1 MVPPRGRVW
10 PMALPYPEMHSQ
22 RRRGT
27 SEEIQL
33 KLGLNFLILTLD
45 WLAMG
50 ERLADVR
57 HLSLGSRLNS
67 KQWEVVHRFAPLVK
81 SWNEH
86 GTVDSNDMGRAA
98 VKVES
103 IESVIASLEEVV
115 SQQTEEFGSYSR
127 GRGGCRGRGSA
138 GWGPAGHPG
147 EVVGWMGKEVEHV
160 AKEVEPDRYKFHERP
175 TFNAEDFL
183 DAENRAKFLRP
194 LDFAAAADPNDAA
207 LPRVKVR
214 ASSENKLRLLE
225 TLDRTGRLALV
236 QADLTE
242 KGFENGLFSIPK
254 DAEKDRMV
262 LDARRANSR
271 EDAEKRWI
279 YSLGSVAQLQHLFI
293 GEDETLVLHAEDLR
307 EYYHA
312 FKISDQ
318 RMIRNALKMKVF
330 PSQVSHLGCFREE
343 LYKFKELV
351 PCLNTLAMGD
361 LNAVAFGQA
370 AHLAVLLRGSSLRL
384 EDFITLKTRPSR
396 KRIRAG
402 LMIDDFVLFETV
414 SNKEYEELQEG
425 KKSRGAIIVEEVR
438 EAYERAGLPRH
449 PGKAVEQ
456 SATGECWGLQID
468 GQQGWARPNLKRVIP
483 LANVILKILRCGQVS
498 VGLLEVVSGALCSVF
513 QTRRR
518 LMSILHEVYAAQKDR
533 QKGDIVRMSSQ
544 LKDELMMCV
553 PLLACAIVDMR
564 LEPSEKLI
572 ATDASSKAEAGVFA
586 NIGKQ
591 RTSEFQRFGLQ
602 KGLWNRLM
610 APEKAYLREREA
622 GIYEEDQLPD
632 EQYSMHPLWREV
644 VQCCSFE
651 AFGPVVQ
658 SDRREHINLKEL
670 SAALQAEKRQG
681 RSEPNTFYVHLQDSQ
696 VSLACLVKGRSSS
709 WAVNSKLR
717 KSIPESLAN
726 NNRAFYGYVRSA
738 LNPADDPTR
747 GETLRQPSS
756 EFPHWWRE
764 IEEGCFEKFDS
775 FLHKEQVGIMDMAEL
790 PSEDELMESWDFD
803 QRRSKDLKCERGRMR
818 RKKKEDE
825 QVAGPQEPAAEEG
838 QAGTHTSEAP
848 KSRCGGS
855 CPIASVVG
863 VSDQEAKDEKEG
875 ECRVRAEAADAEE
888 ERDREK
894 AEAVMQSKNEGR
906 QKTQKSCSGREHGC
920 QAERVE
926 RKLRSGFPAERLQ
939 EPGSKKVRL
948 SEKAKNLLLGLPSSQ
963 FVIGAEFATVEEALE
978 EGPGLL
984 DLFSGQRGFAEA
996 LVRRGAPWAVCWDLK
1011 HSLLEDVL
1019 KPRNMQILRNLLS
1032 WGAVRAMA
1040 AGPVCAS
1047 FSTAITPPWRT
1058 LEHPRGVP
1066 WLNETQLEKIE
1077 CGHAQLLLVLE
1088 LCRICLRHS
1097 VHFWVENP
1105 DGSWFWKQRDEL
1117 DWTPILDSGKVGD
1130 YRTDQCFHG
1139 TPWRKRTKFR
1149 TTTQLQGTKQ
1159 MCRRQTN
1166 HIRLRGRCK
1175 LAKQNFTKLAE
1186 SYPRKL
1192 CDYLACAV
1200 AADCGWQPKRQRVSS
1215 AAVAKCGHL
1224 RVGEAKNPG
1233 PRRPRAVRTGTLDD
1247 FQLLEPQTVQ
1257 MRKKLW
1263 DEFTKWVEKEFGTA
1277 GYGRLLGAPI
1287 ALVKT
1292 LEAYGHV
1299 MFSAGVP
1306 LHYYRQLLAHAQRE
1320 YVLTR
1325 PYMSQ
1330 AWALV
1335 SRWEVA
1341 EPIQHRTPIPEPLLR
1356 AISCLA
1362 IAWGWPN
1369 FATAA
1374 MTAFYGICRMGEVL
1388 KADRHDLLTPTDL
1401 LVDDGV
1407 VYLQIR
1413 APKTRNK
1420 SARIQYTTVT
1430 EPLAVKL
1437 IEIVWQGLHHE
1448 ARLVPFSASAFR
1460 RRWDALLLAV
1470 GLDQRHRLTPGSLRG
1485 GGAVSAHKSG
1495 MQVQDLMWKMR
1506 LGHQKTLSHYLQETT
1521 AVSVLPL
1528 LTPEKRSTIQCL
1540 HRLLPFYIEALQK
1553 QRFVPNV
1560 TSAHGFSWL
1569 AT

>member
-1 MVPPRGRVW
+1 
-10 PMALPYPEMHSQ
+10 
-22 RRRGT
+22 
-27 SEEIQL
+27 
-33 KLGLNFLILTLD
+33 
-45 WLAMG
+45 
-50 ERLADVR
+50 
-57 HLSLGSRLNS
+57 
-67 KQWEVVHRFAPLVK
+67 
-81 SWNEH
+81 
-86 GTVDSNDMGRAA
+86 
-98 VKVES
+98 
-103 IESVIASLEEVV
+103 
-115 SQQTEEFGSYSR
+115 
-127 GRGGCRGRGSA
+127 
-138 GWGPAGHPG
+138 
-147 EVVGWMGKEVEHV
+147 
-160 AKEVEPDRYKFHERP
+160 
-175 TFNAEDFL
+175 
-183 DAENRAKFLRP
+183 
-194 LDFAAAADPNDAA
+194 
-207 LPRVKVR
+207 
-214 ASSENKLRLLE
+214 
-225 TLDRTGRLALV
+225 
-236 QADLTE
+236 
-242 KGFENGLFSIPK
+242 
-254 DAEKDRMV
+254 
-262 LDARRANSR
+262 
-271 EDAEKRWI
+271 
-279 YSLGSVAQLQHLFI
+279 
-293 GEDETLVLHAEDLR
+293 
-307 EYYHA
+307 
-312 FKISDQ
+312 
-318 RMIRNALKMKVF
+318 
-330 PSQVSHLGCFREE
+330 
-343 LYKFKELV
+343 
-351 PCLNTLAMGD
+351 
-361 LNAVAFGQA
+361 
-370 AHLAVLLRGSSLRL
+370 
-384 EDFITLKTRPSR
+384 
-396 KRIRAG
+396 
-402 LMIDDFVLFETV
+402 MIDDFVLFETV
-414 SNKEYEELQEG
+414 SKNEYKELQEG
-425 KKSRGAIIVEEVR
+425 KKSQGALIVEEVR

-468 GQQGWARPNLKRVIP
+468 GERGWARPNLKRVIP

-498 VGLLEVVSGALCSVF
+498 VGLLEVISGALCSVF

-518 LMSILHEVYAAQKDR
+518 LMSILHEVYAAQRDR

-564 LEPSEKLI
+564 LGPSEKLV
-572 ATDASSKAEAGVFA
+572 ATDASSTAEAGVFA

-610 APEKAYLREREA
+610 APEKAYFREREA
-622 GIYEEDQLPD
+622 EGCDEDQLPD

-644 VQCCSFE
+644 VRCCTFE
-651 AFGPVVQ
+651 AYGPVVQ
-658 SDRREHINLKEL
+658 ADRREHINLKEL
-670 SAALQAEKRQG
+670 NAALQAEKKQG
-681 RSEPNTFYVHLQDSQ
+681 RSEPNSFFVHLQDSQ

-717 KSIPESLAN
+717 KSIPESIAN

-747 GETLRQPSS
+747 GEQLRKPSAQ
-756 EFPHWWRE
+756 FPGWWKE
-764 IEEGCFEKFDS
+764 LEEGRFENFDN
-775 FLHKEQVGIMDMAEL
+775 FLHEERVGIMDMAEL

-803 QRRSKDLKCERGRMR
+803 LRRSKDLKRERGQKMR
-818 RKKKEDE
+818 EKRRAA
-825 QVAGPQEPAAEEG
+825 QVAAKRDPAAEEG
-838 QAGTHTSEAP
+838 EVGTHTCEAP

-855 CPIASVVG
+855 CPTAPEVG
-863 VSDQEAKDEKEG
+863 VPDRRAEKERTEAGRDTAEAEEEEGVGDLGGSSEAMQSKKKRG
-875 ECRVRAEAADAEE
+875 ECRAGSERVRR
-888 ERDREK
+888 RDCE
-894 AEAVMQSKNEGR
+894 
-906 QKTQKSCSGREHGC
+906 
-920 QAERVE
+920 AERVE
-926 RKLRSGFPAERLQ
+926 RKLRSGVAAERLQ
-939 EPGSKKVRL
+939 GPDAEKERL
-948 SEKAKNLLLGLPSSQ
+948 SERAKELLLELPSSQ
-963 FVIGAEFATVEEALE
+963 FVIGAEFSTVEEALE

-984 DLFSGQRGFAEA
+984 DLFSGQRGFAKA
-996 LVRRGAPWAVCWDLK
+996 LVGRGAPWAVCWDLK

-1058 LEHPRGVP
+1058 LQHPRGVP
-1066 WLNETQLEKIE
+1066 WLNETQTEKIE
-1077 CGHAQLLLVLE
+1077 NGHAQLLLVLE

-1097 VHFWVENP
+1097 IHFWVENP

-1117 DWTPILDSGKVGD
+1117 DRAPLLRSGKVGD
-1130 YRTDQCFHG
+1130 YRTDQCYHG

-1159 MCRRQTN
+1159 MCRCKGN

-1175 LAKQNFTKLAE
+1175 HAKQNFTKLAE

-1233 PRRPRAVRTGTLDD
+1233 PRQPRAVRTGTLDD

-1263 DEFTKWVEKEFGTA
+1263 DEFSKWVEKEFGTA
-1277 GYGRLLGAPI
+1277 DFSRILGAPI

-1299 MFSAGVP
+1299 LFSAGVP
-1306 LHYYRQLLAHAQRE
+1306 LHYYRQLLAHTQRE
-1320 YVLTR
+1320 FVLTR

-1330 AWALV
+1330 AWSLV
-1335 SRWEVA
+1335 SRWEIA

-1362 IAWGWPN
+1362 IAWGCPT

-1388 KADRHDLLTPTDL
+1388 KADRRDLLTPTDL
-1401 LVDDGV
+1401 LADDGV

-1420 SARIQYTTVT
+1420 SARIQYTTVS
-1430 EPLAVKL
+1430 EPLAVRL
-1437 IEIVWQGLHHE
+1437 IEIVWQDLHHE

-1470 GLDQRHRLTPGSLRG
+1470 GLDQHHRITPGSLRG
-1485 GGAVSAHKSG
+1485 GGAVCAHKSG
-1495 MQVQDLMWKMR
+1495 MHVQDLMWKMR

-1521 AVSVLPL
+1521 AVSVLPM